1 MSLPSPTATEIWRP
15 NKSNSCIPNYTPC
28 GFLVKNNKCIN
39 PGCDY
44 SHDTW
49 RVRSWQNKHAAKPC
63 RWGASCPHFM
73 HGNCLYYHPPHHVR
87 SEVNRDRV
95 IKQDLQ
101 FVEHLD
107 VDSLVAEKEVGIS
120 DKEDLASFNKISD
133 DEIAV
138 PGCPPRFH
146 PITEPLSVTL
156 DWHNPNL
163 QPSFAKYTHTFEPL
177 LRSIQATNPTF
188 DVFQTADIV
197 SNASNLRKLFHLFW
211 NKKKIT
217 ERFDLEWRR
226 ETLFLS
232 KWTGDL
238 SLRSSLGH
246 GTGFEK
252 ETCRYAQD
260 DHPLLRNSSSHHRVV
275 WYSFGGLDF
284 VIQSEVDGYYCECD
298 HPRCVLEAVPSRAKK
313 QHEGPQQLDQQQ
325 QQPLDIQT
333 GKRHGRKHRR
343 KSSSSASS
351 SSTYL
356 SQSPPLTRPSTRPKT
371 TNNSPTSQFSRF
383 STLLSLEDPGDTSQ
397 FINQQ
402 EQAPPVP
409 PSPEGSSSL
418 KVHHLLPGRN
428 IASACLIEVK
438 THKANNKPMFAPEAQ
453 LYFCRRTKLSVAQH
467 KAGVFRPSS
476 PTNPSSLPPSAVMT
490 DIPAPVVTTGKEDT
504 ESSTNAGQT
513 RNSNSAA
520 GGANGNGSVQDKT
533 EDLITWENDNQLAL
547 GKVAAFLRLLV
558 GKMKDRA
565 EYAKGGSRMSSG
577 LQGGTRIGGGTVQG
591 ISIVIESDGK
601 GTVKAGLYQRGVN
614 GDGVQSLLPDDI

>member
-1 MSLPSPTATEIWRP
+1 MSLPLPTATEIWRAS
-15 NKSNSCIPNYTPC
+15 KSNSTIPNSTPC
-28 GFLVKNNKCIN
+28 GFLVKNTKCIN

-73 HGNCLYYHPPHHVR
+73 HGNCLYYHPPHHVQ
-87 SEVNRDRV
+87 SEFNRDRV

-107 VDSLVAEKEVGIS
+107 FDSLVAEKEVEIC
-120 DKEDLASFNKISD
+120 DKGDLASFNKISD
-133 DEIAV
+133 DQIAV

-177 LRSIQATNPTF
+177 LRSIEATDPTF

-211 NKKKIT
+211 NKKKLT
-217 ERFDLEWRR
+217 ERFDLEWRH
-226 ETLFLS
+226 ETLLLS
-232 KWTGDL
+232 KWTGDP
-238 SLRSSLGH
+238 SLRLSLGH

-284 VIQSEVDGYYCECD
+284 VIQSEVDGYHCDCD
-298 HPRCVLEAVPSRAKK
+298 HPRCVFEAVPSPAKK
-313 QHEGPQQLDQQQ
+313 HQKTSQQQQQQ
-325 QQPLDIQT
+325 QQPLDIKT
-333 GKRHGRKHRR
+333 GKRNRRKHRR
-343 KSSSSASS
+343 KSSSASS
-351 SSTYL
+351 SSMSSTYL
-356 SQSPPLTRPSTRPKT
+356 SQSPPLIRPSTRLKA
-371 TNNSPTSQFSRF
+371 NNSPTSQFSRF
-383 STLLSLEDPGDTSQ
+383 SALLSLEDPGDTSQ

-402 EQAPPVP
+402 EQAPVP
-409 PSPEGSSSL
+409 PSPEGSIHEATSGGSL
-418 KVHHLLPGRN
+418 KVHLLPGRN
-428 IASACLIEVK
+428 ISSACLIEVK
-438 THKANNKPMFAPEAQ
+438 THKASNKPMFASEAQ

-467 KAGVFRPSS
+467 KAGVFRPS
-476 PTNPSSLPPSAVMT
+476 PPNPSLPPLAVMT
-490 DIPAPVVTTGKEDT
+490 DISGPVTTEKEDT
-504 ESSTNAGQT
+504 ESSENAGREKQT
-513 RNSNSAA
+513 RNSA
-520 GGANGNGSVQDKT
+520 GGGNGSVQDKT
-533 EDLITWENDNQLAL
+533 EDLIGWEKDNQLAL

-565 EYAKGGSRMSSG
+565 RDGRGGRISPG
-577 LQGGTRIGGGTVQG
+577 LGTRIGAVQG
-591 ISIVIESDGK
+591 ISVVVESDGK
-601 GTVKAGLYQRGVN
+601 GSVKAGLYQRGDN
-614 GDGVQSLLPDDI
+614 GDHVKSLLPDDV